1 MGSLEYYN
9 RTTINSFIK
18 LPISHYIGVSRLIT
32 NSGAIRNSGVEMT
45 AGIQN
50 KVGKIDWKININ
62 IAHNIGKV
70 ISGGT
75 SKILYG
81 SDVYGMKDWL
91 IYDEGEDIGAIYGF
105 KINGIISN
113 EDNEIATTDGETAK
127 LGAISYIDQNADGL
141 IDNSDRV
148 VLGSVTPNWLYGFS
162 TDIESI
168 KAPKG
173 LNEDVIKFISNIK
186 KEPQWMLDFRLKAYE
201 RLKLLKEPNWQ
212 KPKYPKIDYQDL
224 YYYSAPKSFTEK
236 PKNLEDLDP
245 KLLET
250 YKKLGIP
257 LDEQKKLNGIAVD
270 AVFDS
275 VSVATTFKDTLT
287 KHGIIFCSIRV
298 FYEGQKMQLFSRPKP
313 LALAGLF

>member
-18 LPISHYIGVSRLIT
+18 LPISNYNGVSSLIT

-50 KVGKIDWKININ
+50 KIGKIDWKVNIN

-70 ISGGT
+70 TSGGT

-141 IDNSDRV
+141 IDHSDRV
-148 VLGSVTPNWLYGFS
+148 VLGSVTPNWFYGFS
-162 TDIESI
+162 SDISGYGIDLSFLFQGVGGNEIVNFNKLILNNLDGNGNVSEEAYRGMWTPSNQKGNLPIMVSEGGSVIDESLVENGSYLRLKYFSIGYNLPKNISRKLKLNAI
-168 KAPKG
+168 K
-173 LNEDVIKFISNIK
+173 IFISGNNI
-186 KEPQWMLDFRLKAYE
+186 F
-201 RLKLLKEPNWQ
+201 
-212 KPKYPKIDYQDL
+212 
-224 YYYSAPKSFTEK
+224 
-236 PKNLEDLDP
+236 
-245 KLLET
+245 
-250 YKKLGIP
+250 
-257 LDEQKKLNGIAVD
+257 
-270 AVFDS
+270 
-275 VSVATTFKDTLT
+275 TLT
-287 KHGIIFCSIRV
+287 RYSGMNPDVSLFNSEAQNMGADFGGYPSSKLWSIG
-298 FYEGQKMQLFSRPKP
+298 FKI
-313 LALAGLF
+313 GL